1 FLDSLHFFFVF
12 LPRAVTSPIAMDLA
26 DAPDKIVGIVA
37 EIEAHITGL
46 AKVHNFSPESIRRHY
61 VMSTLFVG
69 SPLSNEL
76 IVEPSTAA
84 SPMTPVTVSP
94 RATSLIKM
102 PNDFEEAAEEIDS
115 ELSFEHVNY
124 AKKLELPPPLDV
136 KREYQVSF
144 SYVETPFVYV
154 RPLGEKL
161 PVMTDDVSLLPTL
174 TPVSLSVGSPVLVQG
189 ALRNGNCILEERQRW
204 RRGIVETNYGAAVDV
219 RLADYGVLIK
229 GAKAAKLRPL
239 PIEYAA
245 APSVYRM
252 SFDTTNEA
260 LVQEIRRFNLRS
272 ISIGEG
278 EDSGEYTVVS
288 AKAIVD
294 ASGKS
299 L

>member
-1 FLDSLHFFFVF
+1 
-12 LPRAVTSPIAMDLA
+12 VTSYKLLIFQER
-26 DAPDKIVGIVA
+26 IIGIVA

-46 AKVHNFSPESIRRHY
+46 SKVHNFSIESIRRHY

-69 SPLSNEL
+69 SPLSSEL
-76 IVEPSTAA
+76 MIEPSTIQAA
-84 SPMTPVTVSP
+84 SPITPITVSP
-94 RATSLIKM
+94 RETSLTKI
-102 PNDFEEAAEEIDS
+102 PNEFEEVADEMDS
-115 ELSFEHVNY
+115 ELSFEQVSY
-124 AKKLELPPPLDV
+124 AKKLDLPPPLDT

-144 SYVETPFVYV
+144 SYVESPYVYV

-161 PVMTDDVSLLPTL
+161 PVMPDEVSLLPTL
-174 TPVSLSVGSPVLVQG
+174 TPVSVAVGSPVLVQG
-189 ALRNGNCILEERQRW
+189 ALRNGNSILEERQRW
-204 RRGIVETNYGAAVDV
+204 RRGVVEMNYGASVDV

-239 PIEYAA
+239 PIEYAI

-252 SFDTTNEA
+252 TFDTTNEE

-272 ISIGEG
+272 IVIGEG
-278 EDSGEYTVVS
+278 ENTEDEYEVLS
-288 AKAIVD
+288 AKPIVD